1 LASRTIINAAT
12 TKEQVFEDL
21 RVTHEKRLTKA
32 ITALEVE
39 VVALVSELE
48 TSGGLLLTGQS
59 NLDNA
64 FKMRTD
70 LVGLF
75 EKEYGVFV
83 AETVNDFDEMALAVK
98 DYLDKVGISKTFS
111 ESDISTITALK
122 EGSFVKLDV
131 LGKQFQ
137 SVLADEIYT
146 STISGRPFKDMVL
159 AIKNSLVGIEDMAGR
174 PMASHASQLAHDAL
188 VGMDRSISAKKALE
202 AGIENYLYFGST
214 VRDSRDFCVRHA
226 GETRPEGE
234 WVEIGKGT
242 WQGKASDDLFADAGG
257 YNCGHTLVP
266 VP

>member
-1 LASRTIINAAT
+1 LASRAVINAAT
-12 TKEQVFEDL
+12 SKEAVFESL
-21 RVTHEKRLTKA
+21 RDSHEKRLTTA
-32 ITALEVE
+32 ITNLEAE
-39 VVALVSELE
+39 VVALASELK
-48 TSGGLLLTGQS
+48 TSGGLLLTDQS

-64 FKMRTD
+64 FRMRSD

-75 EKEYGVFV
+75 EKEYGFFV
-83 AETVNDFDEMALAVK
+83 TETINDFDEMALAVK
-98 DYLDKVGISKTFS
+98 EYLDKVGISAVFS

-122 EGSFVKLDV
+122 EGAFARLDV
-131 LGKQFQ
+131 LGKTFQ
-137 SVLADEIYT
+137 ATLADEIYT

-202 AGIENYLYFGST
+202 AGVDNYLYFGST
-214 VRDSRDFCVRHA
+214 VKDSRDFCVRHT
-226 GETRPEGE
+226 GEIRPLSE
-234 WVEIGKGT
+234 WKDIGKGS
-242 WQGKASDDLFADAGG
+242 WQGKASDDLLADAGG